1 MVELRGTRLPDGAV
15 TALEQRFT
23 AVGCN
28 GGAEIDL
35 EEEEEEEEHDELLSS
50 HNTKREKGIK
60 IQTVKA

>member
-1 MVELRGTRLPDGAV
+1 VVELRGTRLPEGEV

-35 EEEEEEEEHDELLSS
+35 EEEDDDDDELLSS

>member
-35 EEEEEEEEHDELLSS
+35 EEEEHDELLSS

>member
-1 MVELRGTRLPDGAV
+1 VVELRGTRLPDGAV

-28 GGAEIDL
+28 GGAAIDL
-35 EEEEEEEEHDELLSS
+35 EEEEEEHD
-50 HNTKREKGIK
+50 EKGIK

>member
-35 EEEEEEEEHDELLSS
+35 EEEEEEEHDELLSS